1 MLIYLLYI
9 ILSPILWVLLL
20 IISFI
25 NNKIDIHW
33 RNQSSTIRNAKRDI
47 IQSCNNRIII
57 LFHAA
62 SAGEF
67 EQLKPIL
74 RLIDRDKYF
83 IIQSFFSPT
92 IYEKEKNTP
101 LADATCYHPFD
112 FLWSALN
119 FLKSIN
125 PDYYIITRHDI
136 WPTHIFFAKLLKIK
150 TILINANLHK
160 NSTRLK
166 FGLIY
171 FNRWLFSKFDKILTG
186 SERLKNNLI
195 LITNSEKIICTGDSR
210 FDRVNNR
217 MQETTLNYFSE
228 DIHNTKNILLGSLLP
243 SDLESI
249 LNGINKFYPDGDDTL
264 NEKKHRL
271 IIVPHEVDE
280 TTLVQIEN
288 QCRKLHLHFVR
299 YSEME
304 NDLPHTILIDKVGIL
319 ADLYGYA
326 ELAYI
331 GGGFGAG
338 VHSVIE
344 PAVYG
349 CAVSFGPNIGILDEA
364 VEMHEKGIGIMI
376 KSGDDFHQFL
386 KLLHKEEKL
395 NQIQINTKQFVKEK
409 SRSAQLIINE
419 LFIDEKN
426 TL

>member
-25 NNKIDIHW
+25 NNKIGRHW
-33 RNQSSTIRNAKRDI
+33 RNQWSTIRNAKRKI
-47 IQSCNNRIII
+47 IQSCNNRKIII
-57 LFHAA
+57 FHAA

-74 RLIDRDKYF
+74 KLIDREKYF

-92 IYEKEKNTP
+92 IYDEEKNTS

-112 FLWSALN
+112 FFWSALF

-136 WPTHIFFAKLLKIK
+136 WPTHIFFANLQKIK
-150 TILINANLHK
+150 TILINANLHD

-186 SERLKNNLI
+186 SERLKNNLK
-195 LITNSEKIICTGDSR
+195 LLTNSEKIICTGDSR

-217 MQETTLNYFSE
+217 MEETTLNYFSE
-228 DIHNTKNILLGSLLP
+228 EIPNTKNILLGSILL
-243 SDLESI
+243 SDIESI
-249 LNGINKFYPDGDDTL
+249 SNGINKFYPDGDYTL

-280 TTLVQIEN
+280 TTLTQIEN
-288 QCRKLHLHFVR
+288 QFMKLNLHFVR
-299 YSEME
+299 YSQME
-304 NDLPHTILIDKVGIL
+304 NELPHTILIDKIGIL

-326 ELAYI
+326 ELAYV

-364 VEMHEKGIGIMI
+364 VEMYEKGIGIMV
-376 KSGDDFHQFL
+376 KSGDDFHHFL
-386 KLLHKEEKL
+386 NLLHKEEKL
-395 NQIQINTKQFVKEK
+395 KQIQINTKHFVKK
-409 SRSAQLIINE
+409 KKRSAQIILNE
-419 LFIDEKN
+419 LFKR
-426 TL
+426 

>member
-1 MLIYLLYI
+1 MIE
-9 ILSPILWVLLL
+9 
-20 IISFI
+20 
-25 NNKIDIHW
+25 K
-33 RNQSSTIRNAKRDI
+33 
-47 IQSCNNRIII
+47 
-57 LFHAA
+57 
-62 SAGEF
+62 
-67 EQLKPIL
+67 
-74 RLIDRDKYF
+74 KYF

-92 IYEKEKNTP
+92 IYDKEKNTP

-112 FLWSALN
+112 FFWSALI

-136 WPTHIFFAKLLKIK
+136 WPTHIFFANLQKIK
-150 TILINANLHK
+150 TILINANLHD

-166 FGLIY
+166 FGMIY

-186 SERLKNNLI
+186 SEQLKNNLK
-195 LITNSEKIICTGDSR
+195 LLANSEKIIITGDSR

-228 DIHNTKNILLGSLLP
+228 EIRNTKNILLGSILS
-243 SDLESI
+243 SDIESI
-249 LNGINKFYPDGDDTL
+249 SNGINKFYPDGDNTL

-280 TTLVQIEN
+280 TTLAQIEN
-288 QCRKLHLHFVR
+288 QFMKLNLHFVR
-299 YSEME
+299 YSQME
-304 NDLPHTILIDKVGIL
+304 NELPHTILIDKIGIL

-326 ELAYI
+326 ELAYV

-364 VEMHEKGIGIMI
+364 VEMYEKGIGIMV
-376 KSGDDFHQFL
+376 KSGDDFHHFL
-386 KLLHKEEKL
+386 NLLNKEEKL
-395 NQIQINTKQFVKEK
+395 TRIQINTKQFVKK
-409 SRSAQLIINE
+409 KMYSAQTILNE
-419 LFIDEKN
+419 LFKR
-426 TL
+426 